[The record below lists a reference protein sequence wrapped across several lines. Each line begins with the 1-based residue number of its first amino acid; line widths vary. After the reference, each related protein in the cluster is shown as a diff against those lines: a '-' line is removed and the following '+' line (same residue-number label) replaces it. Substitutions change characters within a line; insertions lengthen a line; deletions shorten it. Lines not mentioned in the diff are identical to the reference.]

1 MKYLIILLS
10 FIFVFPAFAVE
21 ESIDTEENK
30 VIPIGHY
37 SGWRAFTTTENEN
50 KVCFMAASPL
60 HSSPKREDAYLM
72 ISRRPANNEL
82 NVITIMTG
90 VKYHK
95 DSKPTLGVD
104 NQKVIPLIIT
114 QDTDTAW
121 IKDAKTEETMIDKM
135 IDGNVIRTIGKSTRG
150 TVLKDTYSLKGFTKA
165 LNAITKE
172 CPK

>member
-1 MKYLIILLS
+1 MKYFLIMLSLLCAT
-10 FIFVFPAFAVE
+10 PAVA
-21 ESIDTEENK
+21 TEENK
-30 VIPIGHY
+30 VVPIGHY
-37 SGWRAFTTTENEN
+37 SSWRAFKTMENGN

-72 ISRRPANNEL
+72 ISRRPADNEL

-95 DSKPTLGVD
+95 NSKPTLGID
-104 NQKVIPLIIT
+104 NQKVIPLVVA

-121 IKDAKTEETMIDKM
+121 IKDSKTEKTMIDKM
-135 IDGNVIRTIGKSTRG
+135 IDGNVTRTVGKSVKG

>member
-1 MKYLIILLS
+1 MKYLIIMLALFCACPVS
-10 FIFVFPAFAVE
+10 AIEANNVQ
-21 ESIDTEENK
+21 
-30 VIPIGHY
+30 PIGHY
-37 SGWRAFTTTENEN
+37 SGWRAFTTVENGN

-72 ISRRPANNEL
+72 ISHRPADKEF
-82 NVITIMTG
+82 NVITVMTG

-95 DSKPTLGVD
+95 DAKPTLGID
-104 NQKVIPLIIT
+104 NQKVIPLIVAEG
-114 QDTDTAW
+114 TDTAW
-121 IKDAKTEETMIDKM
+121 IKDSKTEKTMIDKM
-135 IDGNVIRTIGKSTRG
+135 IDGNVTRTVGKSAKG